1 MFKHSKVNGGIKVE
15 DAQKLDYT
23 KLDDKE
29 LVSLSKID
37 KNAVSELVLRYIFI
51 IEYKAKAYGKTPDEV
66 ADLSQEG
73 LVGFIKSVQTYDD
86 SRGIMFSTYANTCI
100 TNKMLSFIA
109 KMNKISFNEALSD
122 DVEAFSGIGNDSNVP
137 ESPESIILEQEKY
150 REIISRISYSLTDL
164 EWTVFNLYLEEK
176 TYLQIADELSLSQK
190 AVDNA
195 MQRVRKK
202 LKSVINNENC

>member
-1 MFKHSKVNGGIKVE
+1 MNGGIKVE

-73 LVGFIKSVQTYDD
+73 LVGFIKAVQTYDE

-100 TNKMLSFIA
+100 INKMLSFIA
-109 KMNKISFNEALSD
+109 KMNKISFNEDLSD
-122 DVEAFSGIGNDSNVP
+122 DVEAFSGMGNDSGVL

-202 LKSVINNENC
+202 LKSVINNENY

>member
-1 MFKHSKVNGGIKVE
+1 MAVSVGN
-15 DAQKLDYT
+15 AQKIDYK
-23 KLDDKE
+23 KLDDE
-29 LVSLSKID
+29 SLASLSKTD

-51 IEYKAKAYGKTPDEV
+51 IEYKAKAYGKTPDDV

-73 LVGFIKSVQTYDD
+73 LVGLINAVRTFDN
-86 SRGIMFSTYANTCI
+86 SRGIKFSTYANTCI
-100 TNKMLSFIA
+100 TNKMLSSIS

-122 DVEAFSGIGNDSNVP
+122 DVEAFFETGGDVGC

-150 REIISRISYSLTDL
+150 REFISRISCSLTDL

-176 TYLQIADELSLSQK
+176 TYQQIADELSLSQK

-202 LKSVINNENC
+202 LKSVMNSEN

>member
-1 MFKHSKVNGGIKVE
+1 MNGGVKVK

-23 KLDDKE
+23 KLNDKE
-29 LVSLSKID
+29 LVSLSTND

-51 IEYKAKAYGKTPDEV
+51 IEYKAKAYGNTPDEV

-73 LVGFIKSVQTYDD
+73 LIGLIKAIQTFDK
-86 SRGIMFSTYANTCI
+86 SKGIKFSTYANTCI
-100 TNKMLSFIA
+100 TNRMISSIS

-122 DVEAFSGIGNDSNVP
+122 NLETYSETGNDFNSYQ
-137 ESPESIILEQEKY
+137 SPENIILEQEKY
-150 REIISRISYSLTDL
+150 KEFISQISYSLTKL

-176 TYLQIADELSLSQK
+176 TYGQIANELSLSQK

-202 LKSVINNENC
+202 LKSVINNKN